1 MTTRDGMKGGGL
13 MPEELNALKV
23 EVAKFTGRVESRLDS
38 IASQLVS
45 ISDGMKYF
53 VSRQEHDRDQIDLNR
68 RLSSIEG
75 DLRWLWRTMLTGG
88 IGTIGAIIG
97 MAKGWFN

>member
-1 MTTRDGMKGGGL
+1 
-13 MPEELNALKV
+13 MPEELNSLKV
-23 EVAKFTGRVESRLDS
+23 EVARFTGRVESRLDN
-38 IASQLVS
+38 IAGQLET
-45 ISDGMKYF
+45 ISDGMKTF
-53 VSRQEHDRDQIDLNR
+53 VSRQEHDRDQVDLNR

-88 IGTIGAIIG
+88 LGTIAAIIG